1 MAKQKITDKLQ
12 AKFNK
17 PQFQIGDAVFF
28 SWLGQKQYGYV
39 TKTKKTNWGIQYT
52 VESDQKRRYPCG
64 LQIEGIKSYEV
75 GFIFLEESKQLGSDE
90 CAARI
95 NQPRTFTAVSI
106 DTGGQENQ
114 SQDDDRGNTTDN
126 GIDIRKTVTRKRSGS
141 STKNDV
147 KPSSTRVSNNTAN
160 TRKNTKSDLDT
171 AIQKQKDFLNGFI
184 KKD

>member
-39 TKTKKTNWGIQYT
+39 TKTKQTNWGIQYT
-52 VESDQKRRYPCG
+52 VQNAERRRYPCG

-75 GFIFLEESKQLGSDE
+75 GFIFFDDSKQLGSDE
-90 CAARI
+90 CGRRI
-95 NQPRTFTAVSI
+95 NEPKSFTTISVEPRRPEDKSKNDNRSNESDSRKTS
-106 DTGGQENQ
+106 
-114 SQDDDRGNTTDN
+114 RKNTT
-126 GIDIRKTVTRKRSGS
+126 RKGFGS
-141 STKNDV
+141 STTNDAES
-147 KPSSTRVSNNTAN
+147 SSTRVSNNATKK
-160 TRKNTKSDLDT
+160 RKNPKNDLDT
-171 AIQKQKDFLNGFI
+171 AIEKQRNFLSGFI